1 MANVNELAPFIL
13 KWEGGFVNDPID
25 RGGAT
30 NMGVTLNTWKSVGYD
45 KNGDKKIDVKDL
57 KLLSKEDVVKKVL
70 KPYYWD
76 KWRADEI
83 NNQSIANILVDWV
96 YTSGKYGITKV
107 QAMLNL
113 KPDGVVGNKT
123 LSAINDYPNQRQLFQ
138 RIKNERLAFIDR
150 IVKNNPSQR
159 RFLKGWKN
167 RVNAFKYF
175 DGGDVKQPYVNNKK
189 IKK

>member
-1 MANVNELAPFIL
+1 MANVNDLAPLIL
-13 KWEGGFVNDPID
+13 KWEGGFVNDPKD

-70 KPYYWD
+70 KPYFWD

-159 RFLKGWKN
+159 RFMKGWKN

-175 DGGDVKQPYVNNKK
+175 DGGDGKQPYVNNQK

>member
-1 MANVNELAPFIL
+1 MANVNDLAPFIL

>member
-1 MANVNELAPFIL
+1 MANVNDLAPLIL
-13 KWEGGFVNDPID
+13 KWEGGFVNDPKD

-30 NMGVTLNTWKSVGYD
+30 NMGVTLNTWKRVGYD
-45 KNGDKKIDVKDL
+45 KDKDGDIDVKDL

-175 DGGDVKQPYVNNKK
+175 DGGDGKQTYLNNKK

>member
-1 MANVNELAPFIL
+1 MANVNDLAPLIL
-13 KWEGGFVNDPID
+13 KWEGGFVNDPKD

-30 NMGVTLNTWKSVGYD
+30 NMGVTLNTWKRVGYD
-45 KNGDKKIDVKDL
+45 KNGDKRIDVKDL

-123 LSAINDYPNQRQLFQ
+123 LSAINNYPNQRQLFQ

-167 RVNAFKYF
+167 RVNSFKYF
-175 DGGDVKQPYVNNKK
+175 DGGDGKQSYVNNQK

>member
-1 MANVNELAPFIL
+1 MANVNDLAPLIL
-13 KWEGGFVNDPID
+13 KWEGGFVNDPKD

-30 NMGVTLNTWKSVGYD
+30 NMGVTLNTWKRVGYD
-45 KNGDKKIDVKDL
+45 KDKDGDIDVKDL

-123 LSAINDYPNQRQLFQ
+123 LSTINDYPNQRQLFQ

-175 DGGDVKQPYVNNKK
+175 DGGDGKQTYLNNKK

>member
-1 MANVNELAPFIL
+1 MANVNDLAPFIL
-13 KWEGGFVNDPID
+13 KWEGGFVNDPKD

-175 DGGDVKQPYVNNKK
+175 DGGDGKQTYVNNKK

>member
-1 MANVNELAPFIL
+1 MANVSDLAPLIL
-13 KWEGGFVNDPID
+13 KWEGGFVNDPKD

-70 KPYYWD
+70 KPYFWD

-159 RFLKGWKN
+159 RFMKGWKN

-175 DGGDVKQPYVNNKK
+175 DSGDGKQPYVNNQK

>member
-1 MANVNELAPFIL
+1 MANVNDLAPLIL
-13 KWEGGFVNDPID
+13 KWEGGFVNDPKD

-83 NNQSIANILVDWV
+83 NSQSIANILVDWV

-150 IVKNNPSQR
+150 IVKNNTSQR
-159 RFLKGWKN
+159 RFMKGWKN
-167 RVNAFKYF
+167 RVNSFKYF
-175 DGGDVKQPYVNNKK
+175 DGGDGKQPYVNNQK

>member
-1 MANVNELAPFIL
+1 MANVNDLAPLIL
-13 KWEGGFVNDPID
+13 KWEGGFVNDPKD

-30 NMGVTLNTWKSVGYD
+30 NMGVTLNTWKRVGYD
-45 KNGDKKIDVKDL
+45 KDKDGDIDVKDL

-113 KPDGVVGNKT
+113 KPDGVVGNNT

-175 DGGDVKQPYVNNKK
+175 DGGDGKQIYLNNKK

>member
-1 MANVNELAPFIL
+1 MANVNDLAPFIL
-13 KWEGGFVNDPID
+13 KWEGGFVNDPKD

-30 NMGVTLNTWKSVGYD
+30 NMGVTLNTWKRVGYD
-45 KNGDKKIDVKDL
+45 KDKDGDIDVKDL

-175 DGGDVKQPYVNNKK
+175 DGGDGKQTYVNNKK

>member
-1 MANVNELAPFIL
+1 MANVNDLAPFIL
-13 KWEGGFVNDPID
+13 KWEGGFVNDPKD

-30 NMGVTLNTWKSVGYD
+30 NMGVTLNTWKRVGYD
-45 KNGDKKIDVKDL
+45 KDKDGDIDVKDL
-57 KLLSKEDVVKKVL
+57 KLLSKEDVVNKVL

-175 DGGDVKQPYVNNKK
+175 DGGDGKQTYVNNKK

>member
-1 MANVNELAPFIL
+1 MANVNDLAPLIL
-13 KWEGGFVNDPID
+13 KWEGGFVNDPKD

-30 NMGVTLNTWKSVGYD
+30 NMGVTLNTWKRVGYD
-45 KNGDKKIDVKDL
+45 KDKDGDIDVKDL

-175 DGGDVKQPYVNNKK
+175 DGGDGKQAYVNNKK

>member
-1 MANVNELAPFIL
+1 MANVNDLVPLIL
-13 KWEGGFVNDPID
+13 KWEGGFVNDPKD

-167 RVNAFKYF
+167 RINSFKYF
-175 DGGDVKQPYVNNKK
+175 DGGDGKQPYVNNKK

>member
-1 MANVNELAPFIL
+1 MANVNDLAPFIL
-13 KWEGGFVNDPID
+13 KWEGGFANDPVD
-25 RGGAT
+25 KGGAT
-30 NMGVTLNTWKSVGYD
+30 NMGVTLNTWKRVGYD
-45 KNGDKKIDVKDL
+45 KDKDGDIDVKDL
-57 KLLSKEDVVKKVL
+57 KLLSKDDVIKKVL

-96 YTSGKYGITKV
+96 WASGKYGITKV

-150 IVKNNPSQR
+150 IVKSNPSQR

-175 DGGDVKQPYVNNKK
+175 DGGEGKKPYVNNQK

>member
-1 MANVNELAPFIL
+1 MANVNDLVPLIL
-13 KWEGGFVNDPID
+13 KCEGGFVNDPKD

-167 RVNAFKYF
+167 RINSFKYF
-175 DGGDVKQPYVNNKK
+175 DGGDGKQPYVNNKK

>member
-1 MANVNELAPFIL
+1 MANVNDLAPFIL
-13 KWEGGFVNDPID
+13 KWEGGFVNDPKD

-45 KNGDKKIDVKDL
+45 KNGDKKIDAQDL
-57 KLLSKEDVVKKVL
+57 KLLTQDDVIKKVL

-96 YTSGKYGITKV
+96 WASGKYGITKV

-113 KPDGVVGNKT
+113 KSDGVVGNKT

-159 RFLKGWKN
+159 RFMKGWKN

-175 DGGDVKQPYVNNKK
+175 DAGDGKKSYVNNKK

>member
-1 MANVNELAPFIL
+1 MANVNDLAPFIL

-30 NMGVTLNTWKSVGYD
+30 NMGVTLKTWRNVGYD
-45 KNGDKKIDVKDL
+45 KNGDGKIDAQDL
-57 KLLSKEDVVKKVL
+57 KLLTQDDVIKKVL

-76 KWRADEI
+76 RWRADEI

-96 YTSGKYGITKV
+96 WASGKYGITKV

-150 IVKNNPSQR
+150 IVKSNPSQR
-159 RFLKGWKN
+159 RFMKGWKN

-175 DGGDVKQPYVNNKK
+175 DGGDGKKPYVNNQKTKK
-189 IKK
+189 

>member
-113 KPDGVVGNKT
+113 KPDGIVGNKT

-167 RVNAFKYF
+167 RINAFKYF

>member
-1 MANVNELAPFIL
+1 MANVNDLAPLIL
-13 KWEGGFVNDPID
+13 KWEGGFVNDPKD

-30 NMGVTLNTWKSVGYD
+30 NMGVTLNTWKRVGYD
-45 KNGDKKIDVKDL
+45 KNGDKRIDVKDL

-167 RVNAFKYF
+167 RVNSFKYF
-175 DGGDVKQPYVNNKK
+175 DGGDGKQTYVNNKK

>member
-1 MANVNELAPFIL
+1 MANVNDLAPLIL
-13 KWEGGFVNDPID
+13 KWEGGFVNDPKD

-159 RFLKGWKN
+159 RFMKGWKN
-167 RVNAFKYF
+167 RVNSFKYF
-175 DGGDVKQPYVNNKK
+175 DGGDGKQPYVNNKK

>member
-1 MANVNELAPFIL
+1 MANVNDLAPLIL
-13 KWEGGFVNDPID
+13 KWEGGFVNDPKD

-30 NMGVTLNTWKSVGYD
+30 NMGVTLNTWKRVGYD
-45 KNGDKKIDVKDL
+45 KDKDGDIDVKDL

-175 DGGDVKQPYVNNKK
+175 DGGDGKQTYVNNKK

>member
-1 MANVNELAPFIL
+1 MANVNDLAPLIL
-13 KWEGGFVNDPID
+13 KWEGGFVNDPKD

-30 NMGVTLNTWKSVGYD
+30 NMGVTLNTWKRVGYD
-45 KNGDKKIDVKDL
+45 KDKDGDIDVKDL

-175 DGGDVKQPYVNNKK
+175 DGGDGKQPYVNKNGKK
-189 IKK
+189 

>member
-1 MANVNELAPFIL
+1 MANVNDLAPLIL
-13 KWEGGFVNDPID
+13 KWEGGFVNDPKD

-30 NMGVTLNTWKSVGYD
+30 SMGVTLNTWKRVGYD
-45 KNGDKKIDVKDL
+45 KDKDGDIDVKDL

-175 DGGDVKQPYVNNKK
+175 DGGDGKQIYLNNKN

>member
-1 MANVNELAPFIL
+1 MANVNDLAPFIL
-13 KWEGGFVNDPID
+13 KWEGGFVNDPKD

-45 KNGDKKIDVKDL
+45 KNGDKRIDVKDL

-175 DGGDVKQPYVNNKK
+175 DGGDGKQTYVNNQK